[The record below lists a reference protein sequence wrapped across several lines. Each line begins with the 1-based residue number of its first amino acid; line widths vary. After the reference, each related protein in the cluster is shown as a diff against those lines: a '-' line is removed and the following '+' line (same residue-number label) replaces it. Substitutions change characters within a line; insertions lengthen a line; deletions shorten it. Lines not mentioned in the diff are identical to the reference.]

1 MNRNRKQRIAYPIQ
15 AKNGFNDH
23 SFYLKSSSHLRK
35 SNDEHMSRFEPSFP
49 HTHDEYDP
57 KVTNERN

>member
-1 MNRNRKQRIAYPIQ
+1 MVIPSTQ
-15 AKNGFNDH
+15 
-23 SFYLKSSSHLRK
+23 STSHLRK
-35 SNDEHMSRFEPSFP
+35 SNDEHVSRFEPSFP